1 MQENALMITLV
12 LSSLLSLAFFIVIKN
27 AGKPTD
33 FAEVSQAGYKIR
45 NRLFAALL
53 VGGVVVT
60 GLTLPRAFIP
70 TLAWDGSARTQTI
83 RADGYQWYW
92 ELDNDEVFV
101 DVPVEFLVSS
111 EDVTHGFGVY
121 DEDLRLLGQTQAMP
135 GYVNRLNITFTEPGT
150 YQILCLEYC
159 GLAHH
164 DMVAEIYVVDPSN
177 ANTPNQGEGQ

>member
-1 MQENALMITLV
+1 MQENALVITLV
-12 LSSLLSLAFFIVIKN
+12 LSSLLSLAFFVVIKN
-27 AGKPTD
+27 ASKPAD
-33 FAEVSQAGYKIR
+33 FVKVSQAGYKVR
-45 NRLFAALL
+45 NRLFNTLL
-53 VGGVVVT
+53 VAGVLIA
-60 GLTLPRAFIP
+60 GFTLPRAFLP
-70 TLAWDGSARTQTI
+70 TLAWDSSSNVQTV

-92 ELDNDEVFV
+92 ELDRDEVLV

-121 DEDLRLLGQTQAMP
+121 DEDLRLLGQIQAMP

-164 DMVAEIYVVDPSN
+164 DMVAEIYVVNKEQPTNS
-177 ANTPNQGEGQ
+177 NQGEGQ